1 MLTLDTIIA
10 RVPMLLRCA
19 LAALVLCGLILV
31 IVVQR
36 AAILRSGQEVRLET
50 APVDPRD
57 LFRGD
62 YVVLDY
68 RIGTVNPPSNVTT
81 SFRRQQRV
89 FVTLRPDES
98 GKAKAVAIAAE
109 QPAVTGND
117 IVIAGFILGN
127 QTGMGRVIIR
137 GIGPSLA
144 PGVTNPLANPTLELR
159 DNNGSLVRTNNDWQD
174 DPAQA
179 AELTNAALAPT
190 NNLESGI
197 AATLPPGMYTAL
209 LAGLNNGTGIGLVE
223 VYDRGL

>member
-10 RVPMLLRCA
+10 RVPLLLRYA

-36 AAILRSGQEVRLET
+36 AGILRSGQEVRLET

-68 RIGTVNPPSNVTT
+68 RIGTVSVPSNVTT
-81 SFRRQQRV
+81 SFRREQRV

-117 IVIAGFILGN
+117 IVIAGFVTATSACPLNDAGVRDCKLG
-127 QTGMGRVIIR
+127 TRAVGVRYGLESYFVPEGEGRKIELTPRARVEVVAAVA
-137 GIGPSLA
+137 PS
-144 PGVTNPLANPTLELR
+144 G
-159 DNNGSLVRTNNDWQD
+159 
-174 DPAQA
+174 QA
-179 AELTNAALAPT
+179 A
-190 NNLESGI
+190 I
-197 AATLPPGMYTAL
+197 KRL
-209 LAGLNNGTGIGLVE
+209 LIDGVP
-223 VYDRGL
+223 VYDEPPY